1 MPTPTTALALIS
13 GAMRLFGALASGE
26 EPTPDEAKDGLAV
39 LNDLLED
46 WSLQNLA
53 VWGSVNQS
61 FTTSPGVSTYTI
73 GAGGTFNVNRPID
86 IFGAYCTFGGVDFPI
101 DLIDQD
107 RYNRIDLKTQQQ
119 PIIEQLLY
127 INEVPLG
134 TIVLWPVPMMAV
146 PLVLSLKEVLT
157 NVPDIATTLVYPPGY
172 AKALRYA
179 LAVNLAPEFG
189 KTAPPDVLGI
199 AKTSKGTLKVANMRT
214 PTMGFD
220 GVLTGEGPVTWQRG
234 Y

>member
-1 MPTPTTALALIS
+1 MPSPTTALDLIS

-26 EPTPDEAKDGLAV
+26 EPTPEEAQDGLSA

-53 VWGSVNQS
+53 IWGSVNQS

-73 GAGGTFNVNRPID
+73 GTGGTFNVPRPVD
-86 IFGAYCTFGGVDFPI
+86 IFGAYCTVGGVDYPI
-101 DLIDQD
+101 DPIDQD
-107 RYNRIDLKTQQQ
+107 RYNRIALKTQQQ
-119 PIIEQLLY
+119 QIIEQLLY

-134 TIVLWPVPMMAV
+134 IIILWPTPAAAV
-146 PLVLSLKEVLT
+146 PLVLSLKEILT
-157 NVPDIATTLVYPPGY
+157 SVPNIATTLVYPPGY

-179 LAVNLAPEFG
+179 LAVDLSSEFG
-189 KTAPPDVLGI
+189 KIASPDVLGI
-199 AKTSKGTLKVANMRT
+199 AKTSKGTLKVANMKT
-214 PTMGFD
+214 PVMRFD
-220 GVLTGEGPVTWQRG
+220 GILTGEGPVTWQRG